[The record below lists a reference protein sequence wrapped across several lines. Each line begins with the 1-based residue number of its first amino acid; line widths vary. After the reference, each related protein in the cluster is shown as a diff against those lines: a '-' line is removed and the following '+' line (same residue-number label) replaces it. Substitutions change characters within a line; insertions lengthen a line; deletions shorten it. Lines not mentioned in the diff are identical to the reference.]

1 MQSNAASDHA
11 TPATSEPIGS
21 RRRRLWDLPSQALCP
36 VIGVCLPMPLLRRR
50 LGKVLGGAVQ
60 ANDYDLH
67 CGAIKECQGRSPISE
82 SLQRELEQRFIRT
95 IRLATQQKT
104 TSALENWW
112 AEAKEGPEVA
122 ASLWATLTHAR
133 CDAKLQEQVLQDIHM
148 LQHQLGS
155 ANRADLQKLSALSD
169 ENGVLAREL
178 AQVQARST
186 RLLQER
192 SQTIEQQSAELLRLR
207 AMLLGR
213 DTLVDSL
220 RAEIQD
226 LHTASP
232 ALKSRL
238 EQAQQIRQQLAR
250 IVELE
255 QRLHKSQQQLLAER
269 QCIERLSNANSSA
282 VTRTSI
288 ETLAE
293 PKLEAE
299 VESPKPAPLRLNQ
312 AVLCVGGRQAA
323 VPIYRQL
330 IERTGGRFLHHD
342 GGEEDAASKLDAS
355 LAAADLVICQ
365 TGCISHDAY
374 WRVKEHCK
382 RLGKRCVFVDKPS
395 RSSLQRALTGL
406 NSTDKAQDSP
416 P

>member
-1 MQSNAASDHA
+1 
-11 TPATSEPIGS
+11 
-21 RRRRLWDLPSQALCP
+21 
-36 VIGVCLPMPLLRRR
+36 MPLLRRR

-60 ANDYDLH
+60 ANDYELH
-67 CGAIKECQGRSPISE
+67 CGAIKECQGRTPIAE

-104 TSALENWW
+104 ASALESWW
-112 AEAKEGPEVA
+112 TEAKEGHEVA

-226 LHTASP
+226 LHAASP

-255 QRLHKSQQQLLAER
+255 QRLHKSQQQLLAEH
-269 QCIERLSNANSSA
+269 QCNERLSNAKASA
-282 VTRTSI
+282 ATQTSA
-288 ETLAE
+288 EAHAE
-293 PKLEAE
+293 PTLEAE
-299 VESPKPAPLRLNQ
+299 IESPKPAPQRLNQ

-395 RSSLQRALTGL
+395 SSSLQRALTGL
-406 NSTDKAQDSP
+406 TLTDKAHDKP
-416 P
+416 D